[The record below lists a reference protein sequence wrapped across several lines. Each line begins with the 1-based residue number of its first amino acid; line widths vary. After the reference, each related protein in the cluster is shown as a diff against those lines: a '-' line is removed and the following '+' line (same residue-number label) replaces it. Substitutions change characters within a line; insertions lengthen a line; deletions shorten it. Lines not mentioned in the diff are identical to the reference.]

1 MEGMKLLDRDGGKR
15 LRRLLLLAGLVTG
28 SGPGIAVPDQ
38 ASEPPAAVSHRILL
52 PWKTLSG
59 GVFAGELR
67 GGQAGAGRRTQQ
79 LFLFPSAAA
88 AIGNDVY
95 IVDSGQRRVVR
106 FDLGLD
112 QFFSFPRVRVDPGVT
127 LAAGRDGTVY
137 VLDPLSRRVTRFTR
151 NGAVVQTFQDE
162 GNLGSPVGLVV
173 DRATGLVYLADAQFD
188 RIAGFT
194 PLGPRAYVIVPRDR
208 SGDPIRGI
216 SAMAL
221 GPDGFYLVE
230 RVKRRVVVVGKDGGM
245 LYAFGEESLLDPGA
259 ITVDRFNRVYVADQQ
274 DNTLKIF
281 AGQKLVEKLSG
292 PGPGALGWRIG
303 HLSLDEGWLYVT
315 DTLNQ
320 RIEILRVMPPGKGR

>member
-1 MEGMKLLDRDGGKR
+1 MRM
-15 LRRLLLLAGLVTG
+15 LLLLAGLVMG
-28 SGPGIAVPDQ
+28 SAPGIATSDKAQDPPYAA
-38 ASEPPAAVSHRILL
+38 ASRNRILL

-67 GGQAGAGRRTQQ
+67 GGQAGASRRTQQ

-95 IVDSGQRRVVR
+95 IVDSGQRRMVR

-112 QFFSFPRVRVDPGVT
+112 QFFSFPGVRADPGVT

-137 VLDPLSRRVTRFTR
+137 VLDSLARRVTRFTR

-162 GNLGSPVGLVV
+162 GNLGSPVSLAV

-221 GPDGFYLVE
+221 GPDGFYLVQ
-230 RVKRRVVVVGKDGGM
+230 RVKRRVVVVGRDGGM

-259 ITVDRFNRVYVADQQ
+259 IAVDRFNRVYVADQQ

-281 AGQKLVEKLSG
+281 VGQKLVEKLSG

-303 HLSLDEGWLYVT
+303 HLSLDDGWLYLT
-315 DTLNQ
+315 DILNQ
-320 RIEILRVMPPGKGR
+320 RIEILRVMPPPRQ